1 MTVKLEIPE
10 KLYTVEEWLE
20 LEKQSDI
27 RHEFYYGKLIPM
39 AGESKNA
46 NVIAGNIKRNIEVQ
60 LFEKGF
66 MIFDHDIKTEVDQS
80 NIYRYPDLVVA
91 PVVDDEDE
99 YIVKHPVLLT
109 EVSSE
114 NSRHRDRVRKR
125 KEYFKIPSMWYYLVI
140 FQDEMMAEL
149 HLKYEDGTWGTQWY
163 TEPTDLIELPKFD
176 LKIVLSDIYWRI
188 KLKD

>member
-10 KLYTVEEWLE
+10 KRYTVEEWLE
-20 LEKQSDI
+20 FEKQSEV
-27 RHEFYYGKLIPM
+27 RHEYYYGKLIPM
-39 AGESKNA
+39 AGESKQA
-46 NVIAGNIKRNIEVQ
+46 NLIAGNFKRNVEVQ

-66 MIFDHDIKTEVDQS
+66 MIFDHDIKTEVDKY

-91 PVVDDEDE
+91 PVVDDEDD
-99 YIVKHPVLLT
+99 YIVKHPVLLV

-125 KEYFKIPSMWYYLVI
+125 KEYLKIPSMWYYLVI
-140 FQDEMMAEL
+140 FQDEMMVEL
-149 HLKYEDGTWGTQWY
+149 HLKNDDGTWGTQWF
-163 TEPTDLIELPKFD
+163 TETTDTVELPKFD

-188 KLKD
+188 KLND